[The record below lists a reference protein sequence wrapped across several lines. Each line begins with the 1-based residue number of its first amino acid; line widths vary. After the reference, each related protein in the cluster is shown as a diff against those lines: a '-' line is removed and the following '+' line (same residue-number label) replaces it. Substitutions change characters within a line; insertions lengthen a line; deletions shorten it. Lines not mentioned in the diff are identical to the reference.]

1 MFDDMLITG
10 LQQALNRSSLTQKVI
25 AQNIANVDTPNYK
38 AQELSFNQTLTNAL
52 SAEKTDPRDFSFSTE
67 DQGRIVTDNSTAL
80 QNNGNNVDIDKEMV
94 NMAKNQ
100 LNYQAYTEAISRKLN
115 QYNIVLGGSGA

>member
-1 MFDDMLITG
+1 MFGDKTITG
-10 LQQALNRSSLTQKVI
+10 LEQALNRSSLTQKVI

-38 AQELSFNQTLTNAL
+38 AQEVTFNQALTNAL
-52 SAEKTDPRDFSFSTE
+52 SAKKTDPRDFSFSTG
-67 DQGRIVTDNSTAL
+67 DQGRIVTDNSTTL

>member
-38 AQELSFNQTLTNAL
+38 AQELSFNQTLNNAL
-52 SAEKTDPRDFSFSTE
+52 SAEKTDSRDFSFSTE
-67 DQGRIVTDNSTAL
+67 DQGLIVTDNSTAL
-80 QNNGNNVDIDKEMV
+80 QNNGNNVDIDKELV

-115 QYNIVLGGSGA
+115 QYNIILG

>member
-1 MFDDMLITG
+1 MFGDSMITG
-10 LQQALNRSSLTQKVI
+10 LQQALNRSSLTQQVI

-38 AQELSFNQTLTNAL
+38 AQEVTFNQALTDAL
-52 SAEKTDPRDFSFSTE
+52 SAKKTDSRDFSFSTE
-67 DQGRIVTDNSTAL
+67 DQTRIVTDNSTSL

-100 LNYQAYTEAISRKLN
+100 LNYQAYSEAISRKLN
-115 QYNIVLGGSGA
+115 QYSIVLGGSGA

>member
-1 MFDDMLITG
+1 MFGDTTITG
-10 LQQALNRSSLTQKVI
+10 LEQALNRSSLTQKVI

-38 AQELSFNQTLTNAL
+38 AQEVTFNQALTNAL
-52 SAEKTDPRDFSFSTE
+52 SAKKTDPRDFSFSTG
-67 DQGRIVTDNSTAL
+67 DQGRIVTDNSTTL

>member
-1 MFDDMLITG
+1 MFGDSTITG
-10 LQQALNRSSLTQKVI
+10 LEQALNRSSLTQKVI

-38 AQELSFNQTLTNAL
+38 AQEVTFNQALNDALTAR
-52 SAEKTDPRDFSFSTE
+52 KTDPRDFSFSTE
-67 DQGRIVTDNSTAL
+67 DQTRIVTDNSTTL

-94 NMAKNQ
+94 NLAKNQ
-100 LNYQAYTEAISRKLN
+100 LNYQAYAEAISRKFN

>member
-1 MFDDMLITG
+1 MFGDSMITG
-10 LQQALNRSSLTQKVI
+10 LQQALNGSSLTQQVI

-38 AQELSFNQTLTNAL
+38 AQEVTFNQALTDAL
-52 SAEKTDPRDFSFSTE
+52 SAKKTDPRDFSFSTE
-67 DQGRIVTDNSTAL
+67 DQARIVTDNSTSL

-100 LNYQAYTEAISRKLN
+100 LNYQAYSEAISRKLN